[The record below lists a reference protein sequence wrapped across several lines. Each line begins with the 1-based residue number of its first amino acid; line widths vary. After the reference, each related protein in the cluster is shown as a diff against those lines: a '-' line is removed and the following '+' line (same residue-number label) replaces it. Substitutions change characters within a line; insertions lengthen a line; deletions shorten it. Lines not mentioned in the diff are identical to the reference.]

1 MYVYICMD
9 VCMHAC
15 MHVRVYVCVSC
26 VEIVV
31 AHVPA
36 TESDICNY
44 RIYTKFHFF
53 QLLFFSF

>member
-1 MYVYICMD
+1 
-9 VCMHAC
+9 MHAC